1 MEEKPTHSCARRVH
15 HTPQEA
21 VDVSRTSGT
30 QKIVRAVADGTG
42 LSEEEVWI
50 KAGWTVLVAALLGF
64 VHAVEFVTDLA
75 TDVRR
80 MAAPQ

>member
-1 MEEKPTHSCARRVH
+1 VEEKPTHSCARRVH
-15 HTPQEA
+15 PIPQEA

-30 QKIVRAVADGTG
+30 QQIVRAVADGTG

-50 KAGWTVLVAALLGF
+50 KAGWTVLVAAVLGF

-75 TDVRR
+75 TDLRR
-80 MAAPQ
+80 MARQ